1 MCVVAAPAMAAIS
14 LAATAASTVVGFMGS
29 MQQGRAAQAQANYQ
43 AAVSR
48 NNAQMAEWQAQDAIK
63 RGQIEE
69 DQHRR
74 KVSQFIGTQRVG
86 FGASGFDLGDETAVD
101 ILGDTAAMGEYDALT
116 IRNNAAREAW
126 GYRVQGSNYTAE
138 ANLQTMRG
146 QAARSGAMWQGVG
159 DLLGGAAKFGSNY
172 STAAKQ
178 FGWGTA

>member
-48 NNAQMAEWQAQDAIK
+48 NNAQIAEWQAQDAIK
-63 RGQIEE
+63 RGQEEE

-74 KVSQFIGTQRVG
+74 KVSQVIGAQRAG
-86 FGASGFDLGDETAVD
+86 FGASGFDLGDATTID

-116 IRNNAAREAW
+116 IRSNAAREAW
-126 GYRVQGSNYTAE
+126 GYRVQGSNYMAE
-138 ANLQTMRG
+138 AGLQTARG
-146 QAARSGAMWQGVG
+146 ASARSAAAWQGVG
-159 DLLGGAAKFGSNY
+159 DLLGGATKFGSQY

-178 FGWGTA
+178 FGWGGA